1 MTESSS
7 LNLTIKRKSNK
18 KAGFEV
24 EQQED
29 GFYYI
34 SKVPKNCKKIGVG
47 DRVLEIN
54 GTMHSDFKSAANA
67 NDLVD
72 SFRLEVVPIDDDDED
87 EDESDEEYE
96 EMDRS
101 GSKSRRIPVT
111 DPIESEEVDDSARS
125 AEEVDDSARSAEE
138 VDDSARSAEE
148 VDDSARSAEE
158 VDDSARS
165 AEEVDDSDRSAEE
178 VDDSDG
184 SENDESHG
192 EVDEDDSDYGED
204 SNDGEEVENEESDW
218 DEEGV
223 DEEGVANNTSSSSG
237 GMNEIKRGVAPSKSW
252 ERPYVSQYKAQD
264 RFMISVTKEEDDD
277 DLGINLI
284 EYQENEIYVSEV
296 NDGPFYETAL
306 NRGDKIISVNGK
318 KVSNH
323 LHSVDEIMDLINSL
337 KSKIQIF
344 VLRPSPDDVGYNW
357 VHEYM
362 SSHFSDHQLN
372 YKP

>member
-7 LNLTIKRKSNK
+7 LNLTIKRRSNK

-24 EQQED
+24 EKYED

-54 GTMHSDFKSAANA
+54 GTMHSDFKSATNA

-72 SFRLEVVPIDDDDED
+72 SFRLEVVPLDDNDE
-87 EDESDEEYE
+87 EEVESDEEYE

-138 VDDSARSAEE
+138 VDDS
-148 VDDSARSAEE
+148 
-158 VDDSARS
+158 
-165 AEEVDDSDRSAEE
+165 DRS
-178 VDDSDG
+178 
-184 SENDESHG
+184 ENLESHG

-204 SNDGEEVENEESDW
+204 SNDGEDVE
-218 DEEGV
+218 DEEPDW
-223 DEEGVANNTSSSSG
+223 DEEGVANNISSSSG
-237 GMNEIKRGVAPSKSW
+237 GMPESRRGVLPSESW
-252 ERPYVSQYKAQD
+252 ERPYVSKYKAHD

-284 EYQENEIYVSEV
+284 EYQESEIYVSEV

-323 LHSVDEIMDLINSL
+323 LHSVDEVMDLINS

-344 VLRPSPDDVGYNW
+344 ALRPSPDDGGYNW

-362 SSHFSDHQLN
+362 SSHFSDHQ
-372 YKP
+372 

>member
-7 LNLTIKRKSNK
+7 LNLTIKRRSNK

-72 SFRLEVVPIDDDDED
+72 SFRLEVAPVDDNDED

-96 EMDRS
+96 EVDRS

-125 AEEVDDSARSAEE
+125 DEKEFDDSARSAEE
-138 VDDSARSAEE
+138 ADDSARSAEE
-148 VDDSARSAEE
+148 DDDSARSAEE
-158 VDDSARS
+158 DDDSARSAEEDDDSAKS
-165 AEEVDDSDRSAEE
+165 AEEVDDSDRS
-178 VDDSDG
+178 
-184 SENDESHG
+184 ENHESHG
-192 EVDEDDSDYGED
+192 EVDDDDSDY
-204 SNDGEEVENEESDW
+204 GEEVENEEPDW
-218 DEEGV
+218 DEE
-223 DEEGVANNTSSSSG
+223 DVANNISSSSG
-237 GMNEIKRGVAPSKSW
+237 GMAEIRRGVAPSKSW
-252 ERPYVSQYKAQD
+252 ERPYVSQYKAHD

-277 DLGINLI
+277 DLGIDLI

-296 NDGPFYETAL
+296 NGGPFYATAL

-318 KVSNH
+318 KVSTH
-323 LHSVDEIMDLINSL
+323 LHSVDEVMDLINS

-344 VLRPSPDDVGYNW
+344 ALRPSPDDGGYNW

-362 SSHFSDHQLN
+362 SSHFSDH
-372 YKP
+372 